1 MFYGF
6 RVVPSSPSS
15 VSSVSFDSPWFF
27 CFRFTRL
34 RSLRWERAAAATIAA
49 VAATTAAA
57 DAEAIAVSAAAASGD
72 AAALKGSLL
81 LSCALL
87 F

>member
-1 MFYGF
+1 MVFELFLRPRLRFLLCLLTPLG
-6 RVVPSSPSS
+6 
-15 VSSVSFDSPWFF
+15 FF
-27 CFRFTRL
+27 CFRFTRV

-72 AAALKGSLL
+72 AAALKGSFL